1 MSFNIERGLFKF
13 DFADHHAVLG
23 IPLDATANDI
33 RKRYLKISR
42 RLHPDS
48 CVAESE
54 AVKQQASQLFAKM
67 VNPAYEQ
74 LYADQS
80 RAEHNALLGRVGKR
94 LIQEKDKVQ
103 IQSELA
109 KKLSKAGNLEQEYK
123 TALQGLGEK
132 QYESIDQVLEQTAQ
146 ISELNLVYL
155 LRKATQGGGGRP
167 QEVATTKPPIAQG
180 AAAGTTAGT
189 TAGAAKAGAPAVERK
204 PEKVESSPTDTYC
217 RRAEEYLEKNY
228 PAKAILEM
236 KDALKMEPKSS
247 RCHGIIAMAY
257 YKSNQTTMA
266 KIHLK
271 NALQFNPQEPIA
283 LEVKKLFDKEA
294 ERTAAAAKKKEQ
306 AAKNSGG
313 GGLFGLFGK
322 KTDKNEKKK

>member
-1 MSFNIERGLFKF
+1 MSFHIERGLFKF

-23 IPLDATANDI
+23 IPLDAIASDI

-54 AVKQQASQLFAKM
+54 AVKQQASQLFAKL

-80 RAEHNALLGRVGKR
+80 RAEHNALLGRISKR
-94 LIQEKDKVQ
+94 LIQEKEKIQ
-103 IQSELA
+103 LQSELA
-109 KKLSKAGNLEQEYK
+109 KKLSKAANLEQEYK
-123 TALQGLGEK
+123 TALQSLTEK

-146 ISELNLVYL
+146 ISELNMVYL
-155 LRKATQGGGGRP
+155 LRKATQGAARP
-167 QEVATTKPPIAQG
+167 QEPPAKPPTSQNT
-180 AAAGTTAGT
+180 AAGTTT
-189 TAGAAKAGAPAVERK
+189 GAMRASTQTSAVERK
-204 PEKVESSPTDTYC
+204 PEKPESSPADPYC

-283 LEVKKLFDKEA
+283 LEVKKLLDKEA
-294 ERTAAAAKKKEQ
+294 EKMAAAAKKKEQ
-306 AAKNSGG
+306 AAKTSSG

-322 KTDKNEKKK
+322 KPDKNEKKK

>member
-13 DFADHHAVLG
+13 DFNDHHAILG
-23 IPLDATANDI
+23 IPLDATAGDI

-74 LYADQS
+74 LFADQS
-80 RAEHNALLGRVGKR
+80 RAEHNALLGRMGKR
-94 LIQEKDKVQ
+94 LIQEKDKIQ
-103 IQSELA
+103 LQSELA
-109 KKLSKAGNLEQEYK
+109 KKLSKAGDLEGEYK
-123 TALQGLGEK
+123 SAVQSLMEK
-132 QYESIDQVLEQTAQ
+132 QYESIDQVLDRTAD

-155 LRKATQGGGGRP
+155 LRKATQGNTGKP
-167 QEVATTKPPIAQG
+167 QEAAAKPPVAQ
-180 AAAGTTAGT
+180 
-189 TAGAAKAGAPAVERK
+189 TAGAATGAKPAAGQAVAAAERK
-204 PEKVESSPTDTYC
+204 TEKVDSPTETYC

-236 KDALKMEPKSS
+236 KDALKMEPKNS
-247 RCHGIIAMAY
+247 RCHGIMAMAY
-257 YKSNQTTMA
+257 FRQNQSTMA
-266 KIHLK
+266 KIHLEK
-271 NALQFNPQEPIA
+271 ALQLNPQEPRA
-283 LEVKKLFDKEA
+283 LEVKKLMEKEV
-294 ERTAAAAKKKEQ
+294 EKAAAKKKQ
-306 AAKNSGG
+306 AEKSSGG

-322 KTDKNEKKK
+322 KPDKNEKKK